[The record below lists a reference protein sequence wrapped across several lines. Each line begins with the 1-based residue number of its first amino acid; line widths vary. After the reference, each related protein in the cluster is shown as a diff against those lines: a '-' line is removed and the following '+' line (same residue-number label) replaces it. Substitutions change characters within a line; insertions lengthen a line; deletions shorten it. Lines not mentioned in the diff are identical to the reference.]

1 MVLKFTVRPPSVAFC
16 FLSSDFGGTEAG
28 REPEVLAITRVAGLA
43 IE

>member
-1 MVLKFTVRPPSVAFC
+1 MAVC
-16 FLSSDFGGTEAG
+16 FLASEFGCTEAG